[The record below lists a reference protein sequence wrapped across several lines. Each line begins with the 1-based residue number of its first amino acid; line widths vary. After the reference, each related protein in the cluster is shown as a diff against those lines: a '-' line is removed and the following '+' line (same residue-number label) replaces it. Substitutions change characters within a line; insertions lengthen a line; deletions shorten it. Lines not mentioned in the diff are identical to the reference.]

1 MNNQQAK
8 KYNFKTEPYKHQRQA
23 LEKCWNKKEY
33 GLLMEM
39 GTGKSKVLIDNIGV
53 LYEKDRINS
62 ALIIAPKSMY
72 KTWERQEVPTHLP
85 NDIYEKTRLVI
96 WQPNITQ
103 KYKAKLDTL
112 FESTSDLKI
121 FIMNVEALSTNK
133 GFDYA
138 NQFVLNNKVLIAID
152 ESTTIKNH
160 QAKRTKNILKLR
172 NIATFRRILTGTPVT
187 KSPLDLYTQFNFL
200 DPQILNFS
208 SFYTYRARHSITI
221 RKTIGGHSFNQVVG
235 YQNLRE
241 LTGKIMPYSYRV
253 LKEDCL
259 DLPDKVYVRRNIEL
273 TSEQKRLY
281 ESIKR
286 TALAELNGKIVSV
299 TNILAS
305 MIKLQQVLCGHLI
318 TNSGETEEVNNK
330 RIEELLSILDECTG
344 KVIIWTTFRKSISQI
359 EKAIIDKYKNAKI
372 CATYFGDTPAD
383 ERQNIIERFQDPKD
397 ELRFFIGNQQT
408 GGYGITLTEAN
419 TVVYFNNSFD
429 LELRV
434 QSEDRAHRIG
444 QPNMVTYID
453 LCSDGTIDIKI
464 RKALRSKRNIASEVM
479 GEELKG
485 WLA

>member
-8 KYNFKTEPYKHQRQA
+8 YKFKTKPYKHQLQA
-23 LEKCWNKKEY
+23 LEKCWNRKEY

-39 GTGKSKVLIDNIGV
+39 GTGKSKVLIDNVGI
-53 LYEKDRINS
+53 LYEKERINS
-62 ALIIAPKSMY
+62 VLIIAPKSMY
-72 KTWERQEVPTHLP
+72 KTWERQEIPNHLP
-85 NDIYEKTRLVI
+85 NRIYDKTRMAI

-103 KYKAKLDTL
+103 KYRAKLDML

-138 NQFVLNNKVLIAID
+138 NQFVLNNKVLIAVD

-160 QAKRTKNILKLR
+160 RAKRTKNILRLR
-172 NIATFRRILTGTPVT
+172 NIAMFRRILTGTPVT
-187 KSPLDLYTQFNFL
+187 KSPLDLYTQFYFL

-208 SFYTYRARHSITI
+208 SYYTYSARHSITI
-221 RKTIGGHSFNQVVG
+221 RRTMGGHSFNLVIG
-235 YQNLRE
+235 YQNLKE

-253 LKEDCL
+253 LKENCL
-259 DLPDKVYVRRNIEL
+259 DLPNKVYVKRYIEL
-273 TSEQKRLY
+273 TGEQRRLY

-286 TALAELNGKIVSV
+286 TALAELHGKIVSV

-305 MIKLQQVLCGHLI
+305 MTKLQQVLCGHLI
-318 TNSGETEEVNNK
+318 TNSGETEEVINK
-330 RIEELLSILDECTG
+330 RIEELLNILDECTG

-359 EKAIIDKYKNAKI
+359 EKAIIDKYKNAKV
-372 CATYFGDTPAD
+372 CATYFGDTPTD
-383 ERQNIIERFQDPKD
+383 ERQNIIETFQNPKS

-419 TVVYFNNSFD
+419 TVIYFNNSFD

-444 QPNMVTYID
+444 QTNKVTYID
-453 LCSDGTIDIKI
+453 LCAEKTIDEKI
-464 RKALRSKRNIASEVM
+464 IKALRKKINIASEVM
-479 GEELKG
+479 GEKAKE
-485 WLA
+485 WLI